1 MAQENNTLANFARGL
16 VALLILACG
25 VAGMAA
31 MVVYGKKASPLVE
44 PEPLRP
50 PMVEVA
56 LVEPQ
61 EERLDIEVDGV
72 VVPRR
77 EISVAAEVGGRVIG
91 KSDVCR
97 AGKFVR
103 QGTLLIEID
112 PRDHDIEKRR
122 LEEQLKQAEAT
133 LEELHVEETNT
144 QELIKLAEDTL
155 ALKQREIARLE
166 KIAEQGKDYVTESQL
181 DAERSNELGA
191 RNALVTLQNQLR
203 SIQSRRGGLNA
214 ARDLVRANLE
224 KAALSLERT
233 RITAPIDGMIVR
245 DFVEADGYV
254 APGTV
259 LAIIEDVSKC
269 EVRCNLRMDQLYWI
283 WNQERPNGSTPP
295 VPGDGQDYLLPPT
308 ESTVIYRLGEHEYT
322 WNGILAR
329 YDGIGLDETTR
340 TVPCIVV
347 VDKPNEVRR
356 QGAADAS
363 PVRGPRALVRGMYV
377 KVVAHAQLD
386 TELLRVPERAVQP
399 GERGNRAWRVR
410 PDTSGSAEP
419 NEGLLEE
426 VAVKVIS
433 VMGDDALV
441 RVVDGNL
448 APGDHVVVSPM
459 VSADEGMRVRVVVES
474 EKSR

>member
-1 MAQENNTLANFARGL
+1 MAQESSTLANIARGL

-31 MVVYGKKASPLVE
+31 MVVYGTKEPPLVE

-50 PMVEVA
+50 PLVEVA

-77 EISVAAEVGGRVIG
+77 EITVAAEVGGRVIG

-112 PRDHDIEKRR
+112 PRDYDIEKRR
-122 LEEQLKQAEAT
+122 LEEELKQAEAT

-144 QELIKLAEDTL
+144 QELVKLAED
-155 ALKQREIARLE
+155 ALVLKRREIARLE

-181 DAERSNELGA
+181 DAERSNELVA

-203 SIQSRRGGLNA
+203 SIQSRRGRLNA

-245 DFVEADGYV
+245 DFVEVDGYV
-254 APGTV
+254 APGTM
-259 LAIIEDVSKC
+259 LAIIEDVSKS

-283 WNQERPNGSTPP
+283 WNQGRNNETAPSVSGT
-295 VPGDGQDYLLPPT
+295 GQDYLLPPT
-308 ESTVIYRLGEHEYT
+308 ESTIVYKLGEQEYLWSGT
-322 WNGILAR
+322 LAR

-347 VDKPNEVRR
+347 VDKPNEVRQ
-356 QGAADAS
+356 QGESSAS
-363 PVRGPRALVRGMYV
+363 PARGPRALVRGMYV

-386 TELLRVPERAVQP
+386 TRLLRVPERAVQP
-399 GERGNRAWRVR
+399 GERGNRVWAVR
-410 PDTSGSAEP
+410 PDTSGSASP
-419 NEGLLEE
+419 NEGLLDEI
-426 VAVKVIS
+426 AVKVIS
-433 VMGDDALV
+433 VTDEDALV
-441 RVVDGNL
+441 RVIEGNL

-459 VSADEGMRVRVVVES
+459 VSADEGMRVRVVVQS
-474 EKSR
+474 ENAR